1 MGKKKDKR
9 GAAVQP
15 AVAGSPAAPLPAA
28 PAAAPAP
35 APAAPAAPVESDRT
49 SRSLTT
55 LRKLVGGI
63 DGSRMCFG
71 EPIEVGSTT
80 VIPVARVWAAGGAGF
95 GHGEPLVDDG
105 SMASGA
111 ESGGGGLGGALEGHP
126 VGFITIAPDGS
137 SRYESIPDPQ
147 GRARAARMLASGA
160 ATLLTAVAASRALRG
175 GGGRS
180 GGRLGRRKRGLLPR
194 GD

>member
-9 GAAVQP
+9 RAAAHP
-15 AVAGSPAAPLPAA
+15 AVTVPSAASAS
-28 PAAAPAP
+28 
-35 APAAPAAPVESDRT
+35 AAPVPPTDTDRT
-49 SRSLTT
+49 SRSLLT
-55 LRKLVGGI
+55 LRRLVGGI

-71 EPIEVGSTT
+71 EPIEAGSTT

-95 GHGEPLVDDG
+95 GHGEPLVQDG
-105 SMASGA
+105 TAASGA

-137 SRYESIPDPQ
+137 SRYEAIPDPQ

-175 GGGRS
+175 GGGRT
-180 GGRLGRRKRGLLPR
+180 GGARLARRTRGLLPR

>member
-1 MGKKKDKR
+1 VGKKKDAR
-9 GAAVQP
+9 RAPV
-15 AVAGSPAAPLPAA
+15 VPAAPPPAT
-28 PAAAPAP
+28 
-35 APAAPAAPVESDRT
+35 ERT
-49 SRSLTT
+49 TRGMTS

-71 EPIEVGSTT
+71 EPIEASGTT

-95 GHGEPLVDDG
+95 GHGEPLVEDG
-105 SMASGA
+105 STASGA

-126 VGFITIAPDGS
+126 VGFITVGPDGS
-137 SRYESIPDPQ
+137 SRYEAIPDPQ

-175 GGGRS
+175 AGT
-180 GGRLGRRKRGLLPR
+180 GRRLPRRARGLLPR